1 MATENK
7 YKSEFIEILKETGR
21 ENIDYVIEDLED
33 LGFFEAPASSKNH
46 FNFEGGLV
54 EHSLNVY
61 KIAIMLKEQIIKLR
75 PDIVNRIP
83 DDSIAI
89 AALLHDVC
97 KADIYKKVVK
107 KVKNEIGVWEPQ
119 ESYNIDYS
127 NFPLGHG
134 EKSVIILLRSGLDLS
149 DDEIIAI
156 RWHMGGFEPKEN
168 QKIGDIVKVKIISQ
182 HKWFLLRNHP
192 IIFFRQRGRSFLA
205 KNMNKW
211 KSLKIKVY
219 VKY

>member
-1 MATENK
+1 MATENN
-7 YKSEFIEILKETGR
+7 YKTEFIEILKATNR

-33 LGFFEAPASSKNH
+33 LGFFEAPASSRNH

-61 KIAIMLKEQIIKLR
+61 KIAVMLKEQMQIFR
-75 PDIVNRIP
+75 PDVIARIP

-97 KADIYKKVVK
+97 KADIYKKVIK

-127 NFPLGHG
+127 NFPVGHG
-134 EKSVIILLRSGLDLS
+134 EKSVIMLLRSGLDLS
-149 DDEIIAI
+149 DDEILAI
-156 RWHMGGFEPKEN
+156 RWHMGGW
-168 QKIGDIVKVKIISQ
+168 DIAFQSNEMVASNRKAKDICPLMTLI
-182 HKWFLLRNHP
+182 HTADT
-192 IIFFRQRGRSFLA
+192 LA
-205 KNMNKW
+205 AGILEGKG
-211 KSLKIKVY
+211 
-219 VKY
+219 

>member
-7 YKSEFIEILKETGR
+7 YKSEFIEILKDTGR

-156 RWHMGGFEPKEN
+156 RWHMGGWDLPFQSSEMIASNKKAKDVCP
-168 QKIGDIVKVKIISQ
+168 
-182 HKWFLLRNHP
+182 LLTLIHTADT
-192 IIFFRQRGRSFLA
+192 LA
-205 KNMNKW
+205 AGILEGK
-211 KSLKIKVY
+211 
-219 VKY
+219 

>member
-1 MATENK
+1 MATENN
-7 YKSEFIEILKETGR
+7 YKSEFIELLKATGR

-61 KIAIMLKEQIIKLR
+61 KIAIMLKEQMTKFR
-75 PDIVNRIP
+75 PDIVSRIS

-134 EKSVIILLRSGLDLS
+134 EKSVIMLLRSGLDLS

-156 RWHMGGFEPKEN
+156 RWHMGGWDLPFQSSEMVTSNKKAKDVCP
-168 QKIGDIVKVKIISQ
+168 
-182 HKWFLLRNHP
+182 LLTLIHTADT
-192 IIFFRQRGRSFLA
+192 LA
-205 KNMNKW
+205 AGILEGK
-211 KSLKIKVY
+211 
-219 VKY
+219 

>member
-7 YKSEFIEILKETGR
+7 YKSEFIEILKDTGR

-33 LGFFEAPASSKNH
+33 LGFFEAPVSSKNH

-156 RWHMGGFEPKEN
+156 RWHMGGWDLPFQSSEMIASNKKAKDVCP
-168 QKIGDIVKVKIISQ
+168 
-182 HKWFLLRNHP
+182 LLTLIHTADT
-192 IIFFRQRGRSFLA
+192 LA
-205 KNMNKW
+205 AGILEGK
-211 KSLKIKVY
+211 
-219 VKY
+219 

>member
-107 KVKNEIGVWEPQ
+107 KSKT
-119 ESYNIDYS
+119 
-127 NFPLGHG
+127 
-134 EKSVIILLRSGLDLS
+134 K
-149 DDEIIAI
+149 
-156 RWHMGGFEPKEN
+156 
-168 QKIGDIVKVKIISQ
+168 
-182 HKWFLLRNHP
+182 
-192 IIFFRQRGRSFLA
+192 
-205 KNMNKW
+205 
-211 KSLKIKVY
+211 
-219 VKY
+219 

>member
-156 RWHMGGFEPKEN
+156 RWHMGGWDLPFQSSEMIASNKKAKDVCP
-168 QKIGDIVKVKIISQ
+168 
-182 HKWFLLRNHP
+182 LLTLIHTADT
-192 IIFFRQRGRSFLA
+192 LA
-205 KNMNKW
+205 AGILEGK
-211 KSLKIKVY
+211 
-219 VKY
+219 

>member
-7 YKSEFIEILKETGR
+7 YKTEFIELLKATNR

-61 KIAIMLKEQIIKLR
+61 KIALMLKKEMTRFR
-75 PDIVNRIP
+75 PDVVARIP

-107 KVKNEIGVWEPQ
+107 KVRNEIGTWEPQ

-127 NFPLGHG
+127 NFPIGHG
-134 EKSVIILLRSGLDLS
+134 EKSVIMLLRSGLDLS

-156 RWHMGGFEPKEN
+156 RWHMGGWDVAFQSSEMVASNRKA
-168 QKIGDIVKVKIISQ
+168 KDICPLMTLI
-182 HKWFLLRNHP
+182 HTADT
-192 IIFFRQRGRSFLA
+192 LA
-205 KNMNKW
+205 AGILEGKG
-211 KSLKIKVY
+211 
-219 VKY
+219 

>member
-75 PDIVNRIP
+75 PDIANRIP

-127 NFPLGHG
+127 NFPFGHG

-156 RWHMGGFEPKEN
+156 RWHMGGWDLPFQSSEMIASNKKAKDVCP
-168 QKIGDIVKVKIISQ
+168 
-182 HKWFLLRNHP
+182 LLTLIHTADT
-192 IIFFRQRGRSFLA
+192 LA
-205 KNMNKW
+205 AGILEGK
-211 KSLKIKVY
+211 
-219 VKY
+219 

>member
-21 ENIDYVIEDLED
+21 ENIDYVIEDLEG

-61 KIAIMLKEQIIKLR
+61 KIAIMLKEQMIKLR

-156 RWHMGGFEPKEN
+156 RWHMGGWDLPFQSSEMIASNKKAKDVCP
-168 QKIGDIVKVKIISQ
+168 
-182 HKWFLLRNHP
+182 LLTLIHTADT
-192 IIFFRQRGRSFLA
+192 LA
-205 KNMNKW
+205 AGILEGK
-211 KSLKIKVY
+211 
-219 VKY
+219 

>member
-1 MATENK
+1 
-7 YKSEFIEILKETGR
+7 
-21 ENIDYVIEDLED
+21 
-33 LGFFEAPASSKNH
+33 
-46 FNFEGGLV
+46 
-54 EHSLNVY
+54 
-61 KIAIMLKEQIIKLR
+61 MLKEQIIKLR
-75 PDIVNRIP
+75 PDIANRIP

-156 RWHMGGFEPKEN
+156 RWHMGGWDLPFQSSEMIASNKKAKDVCP
-168 QKIGDIVKVKIISQ
+168 
-182 HKWFLLRNHP
+182 LLTLIHTADT
-192 IIFFRQRGRSFLA
+192 LA
-205 KNMNKW
+205 AGILEGK
-211 KSLKIKVY
+211 
-219 VKY
+219 

>member
-7 YKSEFIEILKETGR
+7 YKSEFIELLKATGR

-46 FNFEGGLV
+46 YNFEGGLV

-61 KIAIMLKEQIIKLR
+61 KIAIMLKEQMTKFR
-75 PDIVNRIP
+75 PDIVSRIS

-97 KADIYKKVVK
+97 KADIYKKVIK

-134 EKSVIILLRSGLDLS
+134 EKSVIMLLRSGLDLS

-156 RWHMGGFEPKEN
+156 RWHMGGWDLPFQSSEMVTSNKKAKDVCP
-168 QKIGDIVKVKIISQ
+168 
-182 HKWFLLRNHP
+182 LLTLIHTADT
-192 IIFFRQRGRSFLA
+192 LA
-205 KNMNKW
+205 AGILEGK
-211 KSLKIKVY
+211 
-219 VKY
+219 

>member
-75 PDIVNRIP
+75 PNIANRIP

-156 RWHMGGFEPKEN
+156 RWHMGGWDLPFQSSEMIASNKKAKDVCP
-168 QKIGDIVKVKIISQ
+168 
-182 HKWFLLRNHP
+182 LLTLIHTADT
-192 IIFFRQRGRSFLA
+192 LA
-205 KNMNKW
+205 AGILEGK
-211 KSLKIKVY
+211 
-219 VKY
+219 

>member
-1 MATENK
+1 MATENQ
-7 YKSEFIEILKETGR
+7 YKTEFIELLKATNR

-61 KIAIMLKEQIIKLR
+61 KIAVMLKEQMATFR
-75 PDIVNRIP
+75 PDVIARIP

-97 KADIYKKVVK
+97 KADIYKKVIK

-127 NFPLGHG
+127 NFPVGHG
-134 EKSVIILLRSGLDLS
+134 EKSVIMLLRSGLDLS
-149 DDEIIAI
+149 DDEILAI
-156 RWHMGGFEPKEN
+156 RWHMGGW
-168 QKIGDIVKVKIISQ
+168 DIAFQSNEMVASNRKAKDICPLMTLI
-182 HKWFLLRNHP
+182 HAADT
-192 IIFFRQRGRSFLA
+192 LA
-205 KNMNKW
+205 AGILEGKG
-211 KSLKIKVY
+211 
-219 VKY
+219 

>member
-61 KIAIMLKEQIIKLR
+61 KIAIMLKEQMIKLR

-156 RWHMGGFEPKEN
+156 RWHMGGWDLPFQSSEMIASNKKAKDVCP
-168 QKIGDIVKVKIISQ
+168 
-182 HKWFLLRNHP
+182 LLTLIHTADT
-192 IIFFRQRGRSFLA
+192 LA
-205 KNMNKW
+205 AGILEGK
-211 KSLKIKVY
+211 
-219 VKY
+219 

>member
-1 MATENK
+1 MATENN
-7 YKSEFIEILKETGR
+7 YKTEFIEILKATNR

-61 KIAIMLKEQIIKLR
+61 KIALMLKEGIARFR
-75 PDIVNRIP
+75 PDVIARIP
-83 DDSIAI
+83 NDSIAI

-107 KVKNEIGVWEPQ
+107 KIRNDIGVWEPQ

-127 NFPLGHG
+127 DFPIGHG
-134 EKSVIILLRSGLDLS
+134 EKSVIMLLRSGLDLT

-156 RWHMGGFEPKEN
+156 RWHMGGW
-168 QKIGDIVKVKIISQ
+168 DIAFQSNEMVASNRKAKDICPLMTLIHSADT
-182 HKWFLLRNHP
+182 
-192 IIFFRQRGRSFLA
+192 LA
-205 KNMNKW
+205 AGILEGKG
-211 KSLKIKVY
+211 
-219 VKY
+219 

>member
-7 YKSEFIEILKETGR
+7 YKSEFIKILKDTGR

-61 KIAIMLKEQIIKLR
+61 KIAIMLKEQMIKLR

-156 RWHMGGFEPKEN
+156 RWHMGGWDLPFQSSEMIASNKKAKDVCP
-168 QKIGDIVKVKIISQ
+168 
-182 HKWFLLRNHP
+182 LLTLIHTADT
-192 IIFFRQRGRSFLA
+192 LA
-205 KNMNKW
+205 AGILEGK
-211 KSLKIKVY
+211 
-219 VKY
+219 

>member
-75 PDIVNRIP
+75 PDIANRIP

-156 RWHMGGFEPKEN
+156 RWHMGGWDLPFQSSEMIASNKKAKDVCP
-168 QKIGDIVKVKIISQ
+168 
-182 HKWFLLRNHP
+182 LLTLIHTADT
-192 IIFFRQRGRSFLA
+192 LA
-205 KNMNKW
+205 AGILEGK
-211 KSLKIKVY
+211 
-219 VKY
+219 

>member
-7 YKSEFIEILKETGR
+7 YKSEFIEILKDTGR

-61 KIAIMLKEQIIKLR
+61 KIAIMLKEQMIKLR

-156 RWHMGGFEPKEN
+156 RWHMGGWDLPFQSSEMIASNKKAKDVCP
-168 QKIGDIVKVKIISQ
+168 
-182 HKWFLLRNHP
+182 LLTLIHTADT
-192 IIFFRQRGRSFLA
+192 LA
-205 KNMNKW
+205 AGILEGK
-211 KSLKIKVY
+211 
-219 VKY
+219 

>member
-7 YKSEFIEILKETGR
+7 YKSEFIEILKDTGR

-61 KIAIMLKEQIIKLR
+61 KIAIMLKEQMIKLR

-156 RWHMGGFEPKEN
+156 R
-168 QKIGDIVKVKIISQ
+168 
-182 HKWFLLRNHP
+182 
-192 IIFFRQRGRSFLA
+192 
-205 KNMNKW
+205 
-211 KSLKIKVY
+211 
-219 VKY
+219 

>member
-7 YKSEFIEILKETGR
+7 YKSEFIEILKATGR

-156 RWHMGGFEPKEN
+156 RWHMGGWDLPFQSSEMIASNKKAKDVCP
-168 QKIGDIVKVKIISQ
+168 
-182 HKWFLLRNHP
+182 LLTLIHTADT
-192 IIFFRQRGRSFLA
+192 LA
-205 KNMNKW
+205 AGILEGK
-211 KSLKIKVY
+211 
-219 VKY
+219 